1 MNGPLSIAEYSD
13 RQLRLNDPDRGREL
27 FKQLYQVP
35 RIDVLPGRLSSFDW
49 LWKIRPRGA
58 ATVISGHSRSGEVVL
73 EGITPQ
79 LVLILVH
86 AGAVETSC
94 AGEKFRVLP
103 RRIAG
108 VISAGEGVRVR
119 ASSGVRTLNIRIDG
133 AAMASQT
140 SALLGIPVDTAPRF
154 DPCLSLR
161 GRHGEDLL
169 KLARLL
175 EEASSRPD
183 SSLGSPLVI
192 AHLREALMAALLVGQ
207 NNNLSH
213 LFHKPV
219 PAVDNRAVRVAEE
232 ILSARAAEPLSIA
245 EVAGQAGVS
254 LRSLERSFKAARGLS
269 LRDFLKAQRLE
280 LAHRR
285 LRAAAPGT
293 TVTQVL
299 YASGFGH
306 PGEFSLAY
314 RKRFGETPSQTL
326 RRANL
331 DESLRL
337 PGEADAPP
345 GSRR

>member
-1 MNGPLSIAEYSD
+1 MKTAFSTAEKSD
-13 RQLRLNDPDRGREL
+13 RQVQLDDPDQGREL

-35 RIDVLPGRLSSFDW
+35 RIDVRTDQRRRFDW

-58 ATVISGHSRSGEVVL
+58 ATVISGHSRSGEVLL
-73 EGITPQ
+73 EGISPQ
-79 LVLILVH
+79 LVLMLVH
-86 AGAVETSC
+86 SGSLEASFAS
-94 AGEKFRVLP
+94 EKLRVLP
-103 RRIAG
+103 RRMAG
-108 VISAGEGVRVR
+108 IISAGEGVRVTTR
-119 ASSGVRTLNIRIDG
+119 TGVRTLNIRMDG
-133 AAMASQT
+133 AALASQT
-140 SALLGIPVDTAPRF
+140 SALLGVPIDSPPRF
-154 DPCLSLR
+154 DPCVSLR
-161 GRHGEDLL
+161 GKDGEDLL

-175 EEASSRPD
+175 EEACSRPE
-183 SSLGSPLVI
+183 SPMGSPLVI

-207 NNNLSH
+207 KNNLSH
-213 LFHKPV
+213 LFHRSV
-219 PAVDNRAVRVAEE
+219 PGVDTRAVRMAEE
-232 ILSARAAEPLSIA
+232 ILSARAEEPLSIA
-245 EVAGQAGVS
+245 EVAELAGVG

-337 PGEADAPP
+337 PGEAHAPP